1 MHSQKVIND
10 VNRMMNAGA
19 TGMPEKVGY
28 DGGIHSLQNL
38 TEPEE
43 DNSLQAA
50 VLLNDSKSR

>member
-1 MHSQKVIND
+1 MMHT
-10 VNRMMNAGA
+10 GA

-28 DGGIHSLQNL
+28 DSGIHSLQNL